1 MRPASSPPLI
11 RDRKI
16 ESVNSRSDEGF
27 FSKLLEENWAKHGV
41 RFAAS
46 SGERYSAVWLAFSRG
61 SEFYLGARSA
71 LGSLKI
77 SLHKRGEC
85 RLAIPNEHLPQ
96 MVKQGLEAPPQ
107 GARALVTWRRPTD
120 VTLAPL
126 VVRLIFPTDYL
137 HPSITPSSKARS

>member
-1 MRPASSPPLI
+1 MALDSPPH
-11 RDRKI
+11 RANVTPR
-16 ESVNSRSDEGF
+16 
-27 FSKLLEENWAKHGV
+27 
-41 RFAAS
+41 
-46 SGERYSAVWLAFSRG
+46 LAFSRG

-77 SLHKRGEC
+77 SLHKSGEC

-137 HPSITPSSKARS
+137 HNEKPVGKPNKKVLIFEAGAGKAVEFGFLYS